1 MQTSCD
7 HLCRYFPV
15 HRTVITKSGYRTGLI
30 VIIPIQTVP
39 CFSFQFS
46 LPFVHDSTHFFHLR
60 FSGCPFT
67 IFAVCGSH
75 MFKLKHHVQF
85 ASIQIRIFLCFF
97 RCNTRR
103 FTNSDQIKSGKYT
116 FVHFLQIFMYM
127 GTVTY
132 IWRHIT
138 MQTIPDFPVR
148 ICRVFGNHTDN
159 IHAESVYSLFTPPGH
174 HAKYFVTYCRV
185 LPVKIRLLFGET
197 MQIVHAGC
205 LIKLPCGTTKTCSPV
220 CRLFAVFRIFPD
232 IIIAVWIIFRFFT
245 FQKPSVLIGAVIY
258 YQIHHQFDTAFM
270 HLCDHPV
277 KIFHCSE
284 ISHDILIIRNI
295 ISIIIVR

>member
-1 MQTSCD
+1 
-7 HLCRYFPV
+7 
-15 HRTVITKSGYRTGLI
+15 
-30 VIIPIQTVP
+30 
-39 CFSFQFS
+39 
-46 LPFVHDSTHFFHLR
+46 
-60 FSGCPFT
+60 
-67 IFAVCGSH
+67 
-75 MFKLKHHVQF
+75 
-85 ASIQIRIFLCFF
+85 
-97 RCNTRR
+97 
-103 FTNSDQIKSGKYT
+103 
-116 FVHFLQIFMYM
+116 
-127 GTVTY
+127 
-132 IWRHIT
+132 
-138 MQTIPDFPVR
+138 MQTILDFSVR